1 MAAICPFCVVSRS
14 VTGYRALYDA
24 LIKGIHDEHGKLKF
38 LPIWSMI
45 FVMSCVIAVSL
56 DPLFLYILIIDED
69 NKCLQMDK
77 KLSTIVLLLR
87 SLTDIFFTVDF
98 IYKTYDSVKV
108 QMHKKLTANVA
119 SNTLKLVGSSTLQ
132 TETSIQTGGNL
143 DQKSEGRV
151 FIEVGKKRAQM
162 SWLSFSIINDFLA
175 LLPIPQLLIV
185 ATFHN
190 MRGPEYVE
198 HRKVLNVFILG
209 QYLPRIYRIHQSSKE
224 IRKTTGIWFKGLFK
238 FFLYILASHML
249 GAFWYFFSIQRETS
263 CWHSAC
269 ANHSP
274 DPIGCMDAFYCGRR
288 TTTSRNITF
297 LNEHCPLETR
307 LGVLPP
313 FNFGIFLDSLKN
325 NNSKR
330 ITFGKKF
337 LYSFWWGMQNLSNFG
352 TNLTTSTYVWENLFA
367 ILISAIGL
375 LMFLFNFGIVQ
386 TLMMKSEEIGRK
398 IRMKKLGVRAW
409 ISRNEFPD
417 DIKNE
422 IMNSTEQILIKN
434 KDANVDNPFLILPWQ
449 TKRSVKR
456 YLFMDTLK
464 TVKMLKGMDE
474 RVLMLICDYLMPVTY
489 GANNFIFRM
498 GDPLD
503 FMLFI
508 IDGTMWSYA
517 SSDSQ
522 AGNGTS
528 SMATEPLG
536 KGQFYGEELLEWA
549 LDGFTKVPVSSKHVK
564 SQTKVE
570 AFVLMAK
577 DLQTVVS
584 RVKQHW
590 DYHNCKNP
598 EEVAFST
605 IRRAR
610 FHVKAQRRLLVPR
623 LR

>member
-1 MAAICPFCVVSRS
+1 MAAICSFCVVSRS

-87 SLTDIFFTVDF
+87 SLTDIFFAVDF

-108 QMHKKLTANVA
+108 QMHKKLTPNVA
-119 SNTLKLVGSSTLQ
+119 SNAPKLVGSSTLQ
-132 TETSIQTGGNL
+132 TETSIQTRGNL
-143 DQKSEGRV
+143 DRKSEGRV
-151 FIEVGKKRAQM
+151 FIEVGKKIAQM

-190 MRGPEYVE
+190 MRGAEYVE

-224 IRKTTGIWFKGLFK
+224 IRKTIGIWFKGLFN

-249 GAFWYFFSIQRETS
+249 RAFWYFFSIQRETS

-274 DPIGCMDAFYCGRR
+274 DPIGCMDDFYCGRR

-330 ITFGKKF
+330 TTFGKKF

-375 LMFLFNFGIVQ
+375 LLFLFNFGIVQ
-386 TLMMKSEEIGRK
+386 TLMMKSEERELK
-398 IRMKKLGVRAW
+398 IRMKKLGVMAW
-409 ISRNEFPD
+409 ISRNGFPD

-422 IMNSTEQILIKN
+422 IMNNTEQILIKN
-434 KDANVDNPFLILPWQ
+434 KDTNVDNPFLILPWQ
-449 TKRSVKR
+449 TKRSIKH
-456 YLFMDTLK
+456 YLFRNTLNK
-464 TVKMLKGMDE
+464 VKMLKGMGE
-474 RVLMLICDYLMPVTY
+474 GALMLICEYLMPVTY
-489 GANNFIFRM
+489 SANNFVFRM

-528 SMATEPLG
+528 SMATVPLG

-549 LDGFTKVPVSSKHVK
+549 LDGFTKVPVASKHVK

-577 DLQTVVS
+577 DLQSVIFKY
-584 RVKQHW
+584 KQ
-590 DYHNCKNP
+590 DRDFHNCKNP
-598 EEVAFST
+598 EEVAIST

-610 FHVKAQRRLLVPR
+610 FHIKAQRRLLVAR